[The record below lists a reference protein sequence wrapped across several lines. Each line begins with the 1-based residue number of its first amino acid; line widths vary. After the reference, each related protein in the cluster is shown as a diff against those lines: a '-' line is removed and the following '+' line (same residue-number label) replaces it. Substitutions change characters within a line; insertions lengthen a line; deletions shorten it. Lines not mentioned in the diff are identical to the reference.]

1 MITISHEGGAVSS
14 CGQFDEL
21 PNHTGQNGFWA
32 LALFSRC
39 HCGTGSRIGG
49 NYKRSK
55 VISAVQFV
63 KPEFSIKLSCVM
75 SLNLLN

>member
-32 LALFSRC
+32 LSLLSRY

-49 NYKRSK
+49 NYNGLK